1 MASRRDVVLAQV
13 FSALGRGAGD
23 TPWSAAATAFLHDRY
38 SPWLD
43 RPVDGKTPQ
52 DVWDSQ
58 GPDFLSQ
65 LTRIGRQAA
74 VQTARAGGGEISVDT
89 AAASAEAVEANSVC
103 PYCPSDTP

>member
-1 MASRRDVVLAQV
+1 MASRRDVLLAQI

-23 TPWSAAATAFLHDRY
+23 IPWSAGATAFLHDRY

-43 RPVDGKTPQ
+43 RPVGGKTPQ

-58 GPDFLSQ
+58 GAGFLAQ

-74 VQTARAGGGEISVDT
+74 ANSGGGEISAD
-89 AAASAEAVEANSVC
+89 AAAAAVREVEAKSVC